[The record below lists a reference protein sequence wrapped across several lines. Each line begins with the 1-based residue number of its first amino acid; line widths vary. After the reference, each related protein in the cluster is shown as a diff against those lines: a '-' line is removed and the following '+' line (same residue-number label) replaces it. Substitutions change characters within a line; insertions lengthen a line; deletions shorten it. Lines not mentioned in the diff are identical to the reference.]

1 MQLTTWSLFYLS
13 YLGPSQHTTI
23 MQDSFG
29 GGGAQMSIGARLYS
43 KQQGGLCVQASN
55 WKAAVPLNMIG
66 WCWESYHKL
75 LLSSALVVIRQ
86 G

>member
-29 GGGAQMSIGARLYS
+29 GGGAPNVYRGKTL
-43 KQQGGLCVQASN
+43 
-55 WKAAVPLNMIG
+55 
-66 WCWESYHKL
+66 
-75 LLSSALVVIRQ
+75 
-86 G
+86 

>member
-1 MQLTTWSLFYLS
+1 
-13 YLGPSQHTTI
+13 
-23 MQDSFG
+23 
-29 GGGAQMSIGARLYS
+29 MSIGARLYS
-43 KQQGGLCVQASN
+43 KQQAGLCVQASN

-86 G
+86 GVGL